1 MRIKV
6 LEPDE
11 LDKQFGRFLIEDATP
26 AQVNAIRRTL
36 LADVPTMAIE
46 TVEIN
51 QGIIRDDDGKE
62 YESMAP
68 LFDEIISHRLGLLP
82 VPTDLDNYVFR
93 DSCECGGVGCPH
105 CTITYI
111 INKKGPCTV
120 YSGDLIPVGNDNT
133 LKIKD
138 ELIPIV
144 ELKENQ
150 ALIAYAIAE
159 LGTGREHAKWQPVSG
174 LGYTYYPTIHI
185 DMKKCDVKCKKLVDS
200 CPAKAKKV
208 DGNTVTIKK
217 IEACY
222 DLTRCIDMCED
233 AVKVEYDDS
242 RIIMQYETD
251 GSISAKDA
259 IEYALLLLDENF
271 RSLGDKVAIVDKIV
285 KAKAPEKKKKD
296 EKKEEPKKD
305 EEIKEE
311 NFD

>member
-6 LEPDE
+6 LETDE
-11 LDKQFGRFLIEDATP
+11 QFGRFLIEEATP

-36 LADVPTMAIE
+36 LSDVPTMAIE

-51 QGIIRDDDGKE
+51 QGIIRDDEGKE
-62 YESMAP
+62 YESIAP
-68 LFDEIISHRLGLLP
+68 LFDEIIAHRLGLLP
-82 VPTDLDNYVFR
+82 VPTDLDSYVFR

-120 YSGDLIPVGNDNT
+120 YSGDLIPVGNDSS

-138 ELIPIV
+138 GLIPIV
-144 ELKENQ
+144 ELKEKQ

-174 LGYTYYPTIHI
+174 LGYTYYPTIRI
-185 DMKKCDVKCKKLVDS
+185 DMKRCSDKCKELVAS
-200 CPAKAKKV
+200 CPSKAKKT
-208 DGNTVTIKK
+208 DGNIVTITK

-222 DLTRCIDMCED
+222 DLMKCIDMCEE
-233 AVKVEYDDS
+233 AVEVEYDES

-251 GSISAKDA
+251 GSVSAKDA
-259 IEYALLLLDENF
+259 IEYALLLLDESF
-271 RSLGDKVAIVDKIV
+271 RSLGDKVAIVDKIAKV
-285 KAKAPEKKKKD
+285 KAPEVKKEK
-296 EKKEEPKKD
+296 KKEEPKEG

-311 NFD
+311 NFG

>member
-6 LEPDE
+6 LETDE
-11 LDKQFGRFLIEDATP
+11 QFGRFLIEEATP

-36 LADVPTMAIE
+36 LSDVPTMAIE

-51 QGIIRDDDGKE
+51 QGIIRDDEGKE
-62 YESMAP
+62 YESIAP
-68 LFDEIISHRLGLLP
+68 LFDEIIAHRLGLLP
-82 VPTDLDNYVFR
+82 VPTDLDSYVFR

-120 YSGDLIPVGNDNT
+120 YSGDLIPVGNDSS

-138 ELIPIV
+138 GLIPIV
-144 ELKENQ
+144 ELKEKQ

-185 DMKKCDVKCKKLVDS
+185 DMKRCSEKCKELVDS
-200 CPAKAKKV
+200 CPSKAKKI
-208 DGNTVTIKK
+208 DGDIVTITKVD
-217 IEACY
+217 ACY
-222 DLTRCIDMCED
+222 DLMKCIDICEE
-233 AVKVEYDDS
+233 AVKVEYDES

-251 GSISAKDA
+251 GSVSAKDA
-259 IEYALLLLDENF
+259 IEYALLLLDESF
-271 RSLGDKVAIVDKIV
+271 RSLGDKVAIVDKIAKV
-285 KAKAPEKKKKD
+285 KAPEVKEEK
-296 EKKEEPKKD
+296 KKEEPKEG

-311 NFD
+311 NFG

>member
-6 LEPDE
+6 LETDE
-11 LDKQFGRFLIEDATP
+11 QFGRFLIEETTP

-36 LADVPTMAIE
+36 LSDVPTMAID

-62 YESMAP
+62 YESIAP
-68 LFDEIISHRLGLLP
+68 LFDEIIAHRLGLLP

-120 YSGDLIPVGNDNT
+120 YSGDLIPVGNDDS
-133 LKIKD
+133 LKIAD
-138 ELIPIV
+138 SLIPIV
-144 ELKENQ
+144 ELKEGQ

-174 LGYTYYPTIHI
+174 LGYTYYPTIRI
-185 DMKKCDVKCKKLVDS
+185 DMKRCSDKCKELVAS
-200 CPAKAKKV
+200 CPAKAKKT
-208 DGNTVTIKK
+208 DGDIVTITKVD
-217 IEACY
+217 ACY
-222 DLTRCIDMCED
+222 DLMKCIDICEG
-233 AVKVEYDDS
+233 AVEVDYDES

-251 GSISAKDA
+251 GSITAKDA
-259 IEYALLLLDENF
+259 IEYALLLLDESF
-271 RSLGDKVAIVDKIV
+271 RDVGDKVGIVDKIAKV
-285 KAKAPEKKKKD
+285 KAPSKAKKE
-296 EKKEEPKKD
+296 EKKEEPKEG
-305 EEIKEE
+305 EEIEEE
-311 NFD
+311 NFG

>member
-6 LEPDE
+6 LETDE
-11 LDKQFGRFLIEDATP
+11 QFGRFLIEEATP

-36 LADVPTMAIE
+36 LSDVPTMAIE

-51 QGIIRDDDGKE
+51 QGIIRDDEGKE
-62 YESMAP
+62 YESIAP
-68 LFDEIISHRLGLLP
+68 LFDEIVAHRLGLLP
-82 VPTDLDNYVFR
+82 VPTDLDSYVFR

-120 YSGDLIPVGNDNT
+120 YSGDLIPVGNDSS

-138 ELIPIV
+138 GLIPIV
-144 ELKENQ
+144 ELKEKQ

-185 DMKKCDVKCKKLVDS
+185 DMKRCSEKCKELVDS
-200 CPAKAKKV
+200 CPSKAKKI
-208 DGNTVTIKK
+208 DGDIVTITKVD
-217 IEACY
+217 ACY
-222 DLTRCIDMCED
+222 DLMKCIDICEE
-233 AVKVEYDDS
+233 AVKVEYDES

-251 GSISAKDA
+251 GSVSAKDA
-259 IEYALLLLDENF
+259 IEYALLLLDESF
-271 RSLGDKVAIVDKIV
+271 RSLGDKVAIVDKIAKV
-285 KAKAPEKKKKD
+285 KAPEVKEEK
-296 EKKEEPKKD
+296 KKEEPKEG

-311 NFD
+311 NFG

>member
-6 LEPDE
+6 LELDE
-11 LDKQFGRFLIEDATP
+11 QFGRFLIEGTTP

-36 LADVPTMAIE
+36 LADVPTMAID

-62 YESMAP
+62 YESVAP
-68 LFDEIISHRLGLLP
+68 LFDEIIAHRLGLLP

-120 YSGDLIPVGNDNT
+120 YSGDLVPVGNDSS
-133 LKIKD
+133 LKIRD

-144 ELKENQ
+144 KLKENQ

-159 LGTGREHAKWQPVSG
+159 LGTGREHAKWQPVTG
-174 LGYTYYPTIHI
+174 LGYTYYPTIKI
-185 DMKKCDVKCKKLVDS
+185 DLEKCDGKCRELLDS
-200 CPAKAKKV
+200 CPAKAKKKS
-208 DGNTVTIKK
+208 GNIVTINK

-222 DLTRCIDMCED
+222 DLMQCIDICEG
-233 AVKVEYDDS
+233 AVEVEYDETK
-242 RIIMQYETD
+242 IIMQYETD
-251 GSISAKDA
+251 GSVSAKDA

-271 RSLGDKVAIVDKIV
+271 RTIGDKVAIVDKIS
-285 KAKAPEKKKKD
+285 KAKATKKK
-296 EKKEEPKKD
+296 EKKEEVPED

>member
-6 LEPDE
+6 LETDE
-11 LDKQFGRFLIEDATP
+11 QFGRFLIEETTP

-36 LADVPTMAIE
+36 LSDVPTMAID

-51 QGIIRDDDGKE
+51 QGIIRDDDGRE
-62 YESMAP
+62 YESIAP
-68 LFDEIISHRLGLLP
+68 LFDEIIAHRLGLLP

-120 YSGDLIPVGNDNT
+120 YSGDLIPVGNDSS
-133 LKIKD
+133 LKIVD
-138 ELIPIV
+138 GLIPIV
-144 ELKENQ
+144 ELKEKQ

-174 LGYTYYPTIHI
+174 LGYTYYPTIRI
-185 DMKKCDVKCKKLVDS
+185 DMKRCSGKCKELVSS
-200 CPAKAKKV
+200 CPSKAKKT
-208 DGNTVTIKK
+208 DGDIVTITKVD
-217 IEACY
+217 ACY
-222 DLTRCIDMCED
+222 DLMKCIDICEE
-233 AVKVEYDDS
+233 AVEVDYDES

-271 RSLGDKVAIVDKIV
+271 RDLGDKVAIVDKI
-285 KAKAPEKKKKD
+285 AKVRAPAAKE
-296 EKKEEPKKD
+296 EVRKEEPKEG

-311 NFD
+311 NFG